1 MPFPMPRD
9 PSFMLEYCREWVNDA
24 NYRYDHGMRAM
35 AQESIR
41 TAAQLYVQLPQGYSD
56 LEFERYYEETLK
68 KVYG

>member
-9 PSFMLEYCREWVNDA
+9 PKFMLEYCRDWVDDA
-24 NYRYDHGMRAM
+24 NERHRIGMRAM

-41 TAAQLYVQLPQGYSD
+41 TAAQIYVQLPQGFSD
-56 LEFERYYEETLK
+56 PEFERYYEETLK

>member
-9 PSFMLEYCREWVNDA
+9 PHFMLEYCREWVNDA
-24 NYRYDHGMRAM
+24 NERYDKGMKSM

-41 TAAQLYVQLPQGYSD
+41 TAAQLYIQMPPGFSD
-56 LEFERYYEETLK
+56 LEFEKYYEETLK